1 MIASGLTGTDMRPR
15 PCREA
20 RSVSL
25 RLEPAP
31 HRQAVDDRRRDALAA
46 KERVF
51 DFRETQLQRIIFILG
66 LFEPPLQLG
75 NHIAHR
81 YTCARSGPTQPP
93 GGLSLKMAAAR
104 ARVSPIKLKTLPS

>member
-1 MIASGLTGTDMRPR
+1 MMIASGLTGTDMRPR

-81 YTCARSGPTQPP
+81 YTCADPVQHNRLADCPLRWRTRERG
-93 GGLSLKMAAAR
+93 R
-104 ARVSPIKLKTLPS
+104 ALPS

>member
-1 MIASGLTGTDMRPR
+1 MMIASGLTGTDMRPR

-20 RSVSL
+20 RSVSFL
-25 RLEPAP
+25 TAS
-31 HRQAVDDRRRDALAA
+31 QAVDDRRRDALAA

-104 ARVSPIKLKTLPS
+104 ARVSPTKLKTLPS